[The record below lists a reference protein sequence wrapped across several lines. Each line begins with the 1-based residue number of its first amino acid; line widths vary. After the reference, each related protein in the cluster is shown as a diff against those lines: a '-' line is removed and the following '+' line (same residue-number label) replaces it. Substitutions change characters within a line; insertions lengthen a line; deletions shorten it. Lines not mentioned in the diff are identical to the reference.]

1 MKKHVGYRVLST
13 LMVLMFMAAAVAQA
27 QPAGDHQPP
36 KILVIFRE
44 WVKPGKADSVHEKS
58 EAAYVHAMAQ
68 AKEPTHYIALK
79 SLSGK
84 TRALFISPFDSFEAW
99 EKDMQWMSK
108 NKALSAEL
116 DRVMQGDGQLLDAGE
131 QGVFRYSAELSFNPK
146 TPNGKTRYFE
156 IESFQ
161 IREGHY
167 AEWEEAVKM
176 VKDAYAKSV
185 PDANWMT
192 YYQVLGPE
200 GHYIMF
206 MPLESLKEIDT
217 MFAWDKKFA
226 ETLGP
231 EGMKKLEALA
241 AAAIEHTEM
250 QLHAISPVMSYPGEN
265 WVKDDPA
272 FWKPKTMAP
281 MAKKPEAKKTEPKM

>member
-1 MKKHVGYRVLST
+1 MTDSCST
-13 LMVLMFMAAAVAQA
+13 
-27 QPAGDHQPP
+27 H
-36 KILVIFRE
+36 
-44 WVKPGKADSVHEKS
+44 
-58 EAAYVHAMAQ
+58 
-68 AKEPTHYIALK
+68 
-79 SLSGK
+79 
-84 TRALFISPFDSFEAW
+84 
-99 EKDMQWMSK
+99 
-108 NKALSAEL
+108 
-116 DRVMQGDGQLLDAGE
+116 GE

-217 MFAWDKKFA
+217 MFG
-226 ETLGP
+226 LGQEVRRDSRP
-231 EGMKKLEALA
+231 RRHEEAGSA
-241 AAAIEHTEM
+241 RRCRHRAH
-250 QLHAISPVMSYPGEN
+250 
-265 WVKDDPA
+265 
-272 FWKPKTMAP
+272 
-281 MAKKPEAKKTEPKM
+281 